1 NLPGDYPADYDDP
14 KPYTP
19 AWQESIT
26 GVNKNHVMKVARE
39 FADNAER
46 TKGKSMIAMGGGTN
60 HWFHSD
66 QIYRAILNLVLLT
79 GSQGVNGGGWA
90 HYVGQEKVRPQE
102 GWQQVAFAGDWQKAP
117 RHQNGTSYFYFVTDQ
132 FRYEALPDD
141 NEKTEWGSKYNA
153 MHPADLNALS
163 ARLGWL
169 PSYPQFSQNSIDLVK
184 ESKER
189 GAESEQEI
197 IDDIVSQI
205 KDEKIDWAV
214 ENPDDP
220 RNFPRVFFNW
230 RSNLLGDSGKGHEFF
245 VRHLVGGDN

>member
-1 NLPGDYPADYDDP
+1 ELDKGDGSQIDPELSFIDKSDETVMVSFPYFAEKEGGLVKRGVPVKTIQDVDGNTLKVTTVYDLMMAHTGVGRNLPGDYPADYDDP

-26 GVNKNHVMKVARE
+26 GVNKTHVMKVARE

-153 MHPADLNALS
+153 MHPAD
-163 ARLGWL
+163 
-169 PSYPQFSQNSIDLVK
+169 
-184 ESKER
+184 
-189 GAESEQEI
+189 
-197 IDDIVSQI
+197 
-205 KDEKIDWAV
+205 
-214 ENPDDP
+214 
-220 RNFPRVFFNW
+220 
-230 RSNLLGDSGKGHEFF
+230 
-245 VRHLVGGDN
+245 